1 MSGNALNGILFL
13 ISCVFDFYIMVLF
26 MRLVLAWVGA
36 DYNHPVTQFIVKLT
50 SFLVVPLK
58 KYLPDIRGFETATLL
73 LVIIVEVIKY
83 FVLLSMSY
91 GMPNILGLFII
102 AIADACRLL
111 LATLSL
117 ALLIQVILSFVQT
130 TSPVY
135 PILCKF
141 TSPLTRPLQRI
152 IPLIGGID
160 IAPVIVIVIL
170 QLLIITVINPFVA
183 KGLGLA
189 TGA

>member
-58 KYLPDIRGFETATLL
+58 KYIPDIRGFETSTLV
-73 LVIIVEVIKY
+73 LVIIVEFIKY

-91 GMPNILGLFII
+91 GMPNILGLIII

-117 ALLIQVILSFVQT
+117 ALLIQVILGFVQT

-141 TSPLTRPLQRI
+141 TAPLTRPLRF
-152 IPLIGGID
+152 IPTIGGID